1 LAPFIFNADGTS
13 SYGTNWSQD
22 SCDMQFWFP
31 SGTTYTGNVTS
42 DGTHLSGTM
51 VDYLGA
57 PGCWTADRIDSGTDV
72 PADVPSNNDEPLDIA
87 GNPK

>member
-1 LAPFIFNADGTS
+1 
-13 SYGTNWSQD
+13 
-22 SCDMQFWFP
+22 
-31 SGTTYTGNVTS
+31 
-42 DGTHLSGTM
+42 M
-51 VDYLGA
+51 VDYLGV